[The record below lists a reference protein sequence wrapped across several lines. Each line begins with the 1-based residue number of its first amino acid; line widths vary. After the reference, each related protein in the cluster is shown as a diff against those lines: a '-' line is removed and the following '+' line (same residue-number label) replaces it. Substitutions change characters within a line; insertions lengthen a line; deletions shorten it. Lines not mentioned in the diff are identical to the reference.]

1 MKKNNIRYIITVFIM
16 VICVLN
22 TLVVFAQTEQNEEYE
37 KEQQQMLKKWAE
49 SYGDCGKRMQYM
61 SEDMKK
67 TYIAEQ
73 IKRANE
79 NMINMMYYGYIED
92 AELYHKLDVI
102 NFRLE
107 NDNTIYYT
115 LKNQKGKEYNQV
127 EYVNIEQQKVQNSAI
142 SNAYSWKNWNEEQY
156 ETPQNHIYYYAYLK
170 QKQKMYYPPVIHVTG
185 AEKMDKELL
194 PLFLDHIQSVFE
206 EGHSS
211 YYLIEML
218 NIDISNIKMKDN
230 MATVDFTLQEVLRR
244 YPKNPDTVGYIQ
256 KAKQNDNEEYLK
268 LYRKYFTPFYGNY
281 HLRFSGNKENTNSF
295 RIYTGEIN
303 DKGKVLYNWA
313 IEQQF
318 PEMDADGTKWY
329 FGTING
335 TKDDHGRTLIT
346 INRKQWN
353 ADNRNATEQ
362 NYFVTSYGR
371 QITYVLNKSANVT
384 CMNQGN
390 MQLVNTKSFADAAS
404 KTSFGASRLFWFK
417 VENNRITEIN
427 EMVQQ

>member
-1 MKKNNIRYIITVFIM
+1 MAICMLNAFIA
-16 VICVLN
+16 
-22 TLVVFAQTEQNEEYE
+22 FAQTEQNEEYE
-37 KEQQQMLKKWAE
+37 KEHQQILKKWAE
-49 SYGDCGKRMQYM
+49 SYGDDEKRMQYM

-79 NMINMMYYGYIED
+79 NMMTMMYYGYIED

-115 LKNQKGKEYNQV
+115 LRNQKGKEYNQV
-127 EYVNIEQQKVQNSAI
+127 EYVNIEKKDKDSKVQSSRI
-142 SNAYSWKNWNEEQY
+142 SNTYSWKNWNKGQY
-156 ETPQNHIYYYAYLK
+156 EIPKNYIYYYDYLQ
-170 QKQKMYYPPVIHVTG
+170 QKQQLYYPPVIHITG
-185 AEKMDKELL
+185 AEKMDRELL
-194 PLFLDHIQSVFE
+194 PLFLDHIQSVFK

-218 NIDISNIKMKDN
+218 NIDVNNIRMKDN
-230 MATVDFTLQEVLRR
+230 IATIDFTLQEVLRR

-256 KAKQNDNEEYLK
+256 KAKQNDNEEYLR
-268 LYRKYFTPFYGNY
+268 LYRQYFMPFYGNY

-303 DKGKVLYNWA
+303 DKGKILYNWA

-353 ADNRNATEQ
+353 VDNKNVTGQ
-362 NYFVTSYGR
+362 HYFITSYGK
-371 QITYVLNKSANVT
+371 QMTYVLEKSANVT

-390 MQLVNTKSFADAAS
+390 MELVDTKSFANAAG

-427 EMVQQ
+427 EFVQ